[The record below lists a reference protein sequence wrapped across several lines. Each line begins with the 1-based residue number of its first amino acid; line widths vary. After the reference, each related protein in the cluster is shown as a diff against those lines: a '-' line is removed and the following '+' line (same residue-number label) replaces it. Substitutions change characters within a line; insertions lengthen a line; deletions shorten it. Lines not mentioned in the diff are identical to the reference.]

1 MARLVGCGDSSFHQL
16 PCTCAS
22 SSWHRVDDDISDE
35 EHAVTRRA
43 GKISQ
48 ISCGTSTAVALVGRD
63 SSSVIEWGTDMY
75 GEKPSSAANSSCQ
88 IGLQQPLQHPV
99 EVSLLPP
106 GLGVQYIAC
115 GAHFVV
121 AAVKTGGCISWGGG
135 REPRALGRGRCGSC
149 ISLTCTNTI
158 ESLPTPSP
166 PKFGNADWVAHPLG
180 AGGLK
185 VISLAAGEDHAV
197 AVGAD
202 GNAWAWGRGDCGQ
215 LGCGAPQV
223 TDSGTSSYSSCTPL
237 MVQFS
242 TTHYTSCATYNKNT
256 SAASGGATNPLSA
269 RAVACGRDHSALLTD
284 DGRLWTF
291 GSGLYGQV

>member
-1 MARLVGCGDSSFHQL
+1 MARLVGYGDSSFHQL

-22 SSWHRVDDDISDE
+22 SSWNRVDDEISDE
-35 EHAVTRRA
+35 DHAVTGRV

-48 ISCGTSTAVALVGRD
+48 ISCGTSAAIALVGRE

-75 GEKPSSAANSSCQ
+75 GEKPSSAAKSCRQ
-88 IGLQQPLQHPV
+88 IELQQPLQHPV

-106 GLGVQYIAC
+106 GLGVRYIAC

-121 AAVKTGGCISWGGG
+121 AALKTEGCISWGGG
-135 REPRALGRGRCGSC
+135 REPRVLGRGHCGCC
-149 ISLTCTNTI
+149 ISPTCANTI
-158 ESLPTPSP
+158 ELLPTPSHP
-166 PKFGNADWVAHPLG
+166 EFGNADWVAHPLG
-180 AGGLK
+180 ARGLK
-185 VISLAAGEDHAV
+185 VVSLAAGEDHAI
-197 AVGAD
+197 AVSAD

-215 LGCGAPQV
+215 LGCGAPQA
-223 TDSGTSSYSSCTPL
+223 TDCSTSSYSSCTPI
-237 MVQFS
+237 MVQLS
-242 TTHYTSCATYNKNT
+242 TARHTSCAAYNRNT
-256 SAASGGATNPLSA
+256 SAASGRTTSPLSA